1 VLDGT
6 SPASGRV
13 AALAALSRDAEAV
26 EQLSRLQDAPS
37 LEPLTPLPRPEWG
50 ARERS
55 RSPVADPAFPG
66 RTSMRPASAGSR
78 RLPPG
83 KLGAS
88 TFAGTRPELRAR
100 WPAGAMAARVHRC
113 SRTSTRPST
122 TRLRGRLQAACAST
136 ASADRCFNEHGQ
148 GPLEH
153 PVPAQCGQGR
163 LNVRSIVAF
172 RSSSRRRYAGSGAED
187 HRILGAPSRDCSRE
201 RLRPDPDRFRLL
213 ASRSLRVTL
222 PGGGM
227 GDRQSRQRRATLAR
241 HGRRQ
246 GPGTPDLREEI
257 RRAGARGAF
266 RRKAVRERGWTV
278 EGPKPVRWSSP
289 APFSLPVSRTR
300 DARTVPGS
308 PAFR

>member
-1 VLDGT
+1 
-6 SPASGRV
+6 
-13 AALAALSRDAEAV
+13 
-26 EQLSRLQDAPS
+26 
-37 LEPLTPLPRPEWG
+37 
-50 ARERS
+50 
-55 RSPVADPAFPG
+55 
-66 RTSMRPASAGSR
+66 MRPASAGSR

-136 ASADRCFNEHGQ
+136 ASAVNVSTSTAKDHSNIPCQRD
-148 GPLEH
+148 
-153 PVPAQCGQGR
+153 AWQGR
-163 LNVRSIVAF
+163 LPVRSIVTF

-222 PGGGM
+222 PGGGD

-257 RRAGARGAF
+257 RCAGARGAF

-278 EGPKPVRWSSP
+278 EGPKPVRLSSP
-289 APFSLPVSRTR
+289 APFSLPVSRAR

>member
-1 VLDGT
+1 MTAGPVRAFRLPVAWRCAPRRASRLSLDAPPGCFESVSTTDVCSRAPAAKYALWRLPAGRRGLPRRRSASRSSARTASYGLRSRRDAGPPRGHPASSGSVLDGT

-13 AALAALSRDAEAV
+13 ATLVALSRGAEAV

-37 LEPLTPLPRPEWG
+37 LEPLTPLPRQEWG

-66 RTSMRPASAGSR
+66 CTSMRPASAGSR

-136 ASADRCFNEHGQ
+136 ASADRCFNEHGP

-153 PVPAQCGQGR
+153 PVPAQCVAGTTECSIDRRLSIEQPPKVRRVRGR
-163 LNVRSIVAF
+163 
-172 RSSSRRRYAGSGAED
+172 GSPNP
-187 HRILGAPSRDCSRE
+187 R
-201 RLRPDPDRFRLL
+201 
-213 ASRSLRVTL
+213 RSLPGLL
-222 PGGGM
+222 P
-227 GDRQSRQRRATLAR
+227 
-241 HGRRQ
+241 
-246 GPGTPDLREEI
+246 RE
-257 RRAGARGAF
+257 
-266 RRKAVRERGWTV
+266 T
-278 EGPKPVRWSSP
+278 SP
-289 APFSLPVSRTR
+289 RP
-300 DARTVPGS
+300 
-308 PAFR
+308 

>member
-13 AALAALSRDAEAV
+13 AALAALSRDAETV
-26 EQLSRLQDAPS
+26 EQLSRLHDAPS
-37 LEPLTPLPRPEWG
+37 LEPLTPLPRQEWG

-55 RSPVADPAFPG
+55 SSPVADPAFPG
-66 RTSMRPASAGSR
+66 HTSMRPASAGSR

-153 PVPAQCGQGR
+153 PVPAQCVAGTTACSIDRRLSIEQPPKVRRVRGR
-163 LNVRSIVAF
+163 
-172 RSSSRRRYAGSGAED
+172 GSPNPR
-187 HRILGAPSRDCSRE
+187 HS
-201 RLRPDPDRFRLL
+201 
-213 ASRSLRVTL
+213 L
-222 PGGGM
+222 PG
-227 GDRQSRQRRATLAR
+227 LL
-241 HGRRQ
+241 
-246 GPGTPDLREEI
+246 PRE
-257 RRAGARGAF
+257 
-266 RRKAVRERGWTV
+266 T
-278 EGPKPVRWSSP
+278 SP
-289 APFSLPVSRTR
+289 RP
-300 DARTVPGS
+300 
-308 PAFR
+308 